1 MDFTKDEAKV
11 AVITGASGALGSQ
24 LVSILKE
31 EKYIVVACSKRT
43 AVKDAAFSEKF
54 DIADSEAV
62 RRYIKEVLKRFGRI
76 DILINNAGYAGNPKA
91 VDKTDDENVLR
102 MFRTNV
108 YGPLYFMREVLP
120 TMKRNGAGKIIN
132 IASKAGVYAVP
143 YLSAYSASKS
153 ALIALTQGVAKELKR
168 ENVSIIC
175 VSVSPAGMNTALRA
189 KVYGKEDARRQQD
202 VRAVANI
209 INNIAIGRMAVPQ
222 GANVVIKQ
230 KHPTI
235 RVMEDG

>member
-120 TMKRNGAGKIIN
+120 T
-132 IASKAGVYAVP
+132 
-143 YLSAYSASKS
+143 
-153 ALIALTQGVAKELKR
+153 TKER
-168 ENVSIIC
+168 
-175 VSVSPAGMNTALRA
+175 
-189 KVYGKEDARRQQD
+189 
-202 VRAVANI
+202 
-209 INNIAIGRMAVPQ
+209 
-222 GANVVIKQ
+222 
-230 KHPTI
+230 
-235 RVMEDG
+235 